1 MVLEEA
7 FYGFRWNLLRASF
20 YFIVIMTLKGYIFPL
35 NSIPSYFTG
44 GLRFVVFS
52 IVEGNVNIFCG
63 ITRRYALII
72 SLFSIIKKKKLFEQ
86 DIIFVKDLLFELDTT
101 NSFTIVTNKISKI
114 SYLIWA
120 GLRHSVPTDLKESNC
135 LRSQ

>member
-1 MVLEEA
+1 MVLGEA
-7 FYGFRWNLLRASF
+7 FYGFRWNLLRASC

-52 IVEGNVNIFCG
+52 IVEGNVKIFCG

-72 SLFSIIKKKKLFEQ
+72 SLFSIKKKNFL
-86 DIIFVKDLLFELDTT
+86 
-101 NSFTIVTNKISKI
+101 NKISF
-114 SYLIWA
+114 S
-120 GLRHSVPTDLKESNC
+120 
-135 LRSQ
+135 